1 MYTAPTVFTI
11 TLTLAATQYWLGL
24 PAATKYVEIQCTTAV
39 DNGVAFV
46 DGGPYFTIKASTV
59 YSTWELS
66 PAAKTL
72 YFYTAN
78 AGAVMQVFCYPIER
92 EGMLQSRP
100 VGA

>member
-46 DGGPYFTIKASTV
+46 AGGPYFTIKASTV
-59 YSTWELS
+59 YSTWELDA
-66 PAAKTL
+66 AAKTL

-78 AGAVMQVFCYPIER
+78 AGAVMQVFCYPWQAAGSIE
-92 EGMLQSRP
+92 SRP
-100 VGA
+100 IGA